1 MALDD
6 AVMIDS
12 DPTVHLEKRP
22 VPLRQAR
29 KRFDPA
35 PDAAVQSD
43 CCFRRVQIQGDITD
57 NIFELLCGVVCDL
70 DSVDF
75 HKPRRASS
83 SAKTSSAGRARPDSQ
98 S

>member
-1 MALDD
+1 MRFYVHRTVEDAVDYDDIVHDGIDD
-6 AVMIDS
+6 AVTIDS
-12 DPTVHLEKRP
+12 DSTVHLEKRP

-57 NIFELLCGVVCDL
+57 NILELLCGVVCDL

-75 HKPRRASS
+75 S
-83 SAKTSSAGRARPDSQ
+83 
-98 S
+98 